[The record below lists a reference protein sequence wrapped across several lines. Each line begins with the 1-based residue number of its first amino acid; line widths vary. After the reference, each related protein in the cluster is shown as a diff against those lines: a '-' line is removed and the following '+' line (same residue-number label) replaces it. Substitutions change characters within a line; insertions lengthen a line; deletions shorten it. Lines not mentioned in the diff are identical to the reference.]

1 MVGNVIKRHDRVSSS
16 ILHLSLLKLALIIL
30 RLNPRKRSHWSAI
43 IFTFPKFSLI
53 LGGVASGK
61 SRLAESLVRQAN
73 RPRTYIATAQAFDSE
88 MEEKIKQHQLD
99 RGPDWSTIEAPIAV
113 PEALAKID
121 DSQVVLIDC
130 MTLWLSN
137 LILSENCP
145 EDPSAPLLSTIRSC
159 NFPIVTVS
167 NEVGHS
173 VIPDTKLGRRFQKD
187 QGRLNAKLAAEADL
201 VVMVTAGIPKV
212 LKGRLPANLI

>member
-1 MVGNVIKRHDRVSSS
+1 M
-16 ILHLSLLKLALIIL
+16 KLALIIL
-30 RLNPRKRSHWSAI
+30 RLNPPKRSQGSAI

-61 SRLAESLVRQAN
+61 SRLAERLVRQAN
-73 RPRTYIATAQAFDSE
+73 RPRTYIATAQAFDGE
-88 MEEKIKQHQLD
+88 MADKIKQHQLD
-99 RGPDWSTIEAPIAV
+99 RGPDWSTIETPIAV
-113 PEALAKID
+113 PEALKSIPEN
-121 DSQVVLIDC
+121 QIVLIDC

-145 EDPSAPLLSTIRSC
+145 KDPSEPLLTAVRSS

-173 VIPDTKLGRRFQKD
+173 VIPDTQLGRRFQKD

-201 VVMVTAGIPKV
+201 VVMVTAGIPQV
-212 LKGRLPANLI
+212 LKGRLPANMA